1 MTNGVIEIELWRLA
15 AAYLFVFFL
24 IAVVKWKGIKR
35 EKLIILATIRMTIQ
49 LSLVGYVLSYIFE
62 RPNPFITLTVILCMI
77 VFAVYTIYQQVEGI
91 NRKLKWIIVISMFTG
106 PLAALFYFQL
116 VVIHLQPWYDP
127 RYFITIGGMIIGGAM
142 TGMTLAI
149 KRLVEG
155 MKTERRYV
163 EAALM
168 LGATPEKSM
177 KPIVNSA
184 FDSAILPTVNSM
196 LGMGIIFLPGMMTGQ
211 ILSGTSPLL
220 SIQYQIVILLGILG
234 GVSIS
239 TFLFLQLAKKA
250 FFNENKQLM

>member
-1 MTNGVIEIELWRLA
+1 MTNGVIEIEMWRMT
-15 AAYLFVFFL
+15 AAYLFIAVL
-24 IAVVKWKGIKR
+24 IAIVKWRGIKR

-49 LSLVGYVLSYIFE
+49 LSLVGYVLAYLFE
-62 RPNPFITLTVILCMI
+62 RPHPLVTLAVILCML
-77 VFAVYTIYQQVEGI
+77 VFAIYTIFQQVKGI
-91 NRKLKWIIVISMFTG
+91 NQTLKGIIILSMLTG
-106 PLAALFYFQL
+106 PVLSLFYFQL
-116 VVIHLQPWYDP
+116 IVIHLQPWYDP

-142 TGMTLAI
+142 TGITLAI

-155 MKTERRYV
+155 MNSERRIV

-168 LGATPEKSM
+168 LGAKPEHAMKS
-177 KPIVNSA
+177 IVNSA

-234 GVSIS
+234 GVSTS

-250 FFNENKQLM
+250 FFNEHKQLF